1 MNQND
6 LIQKLSKKLHLRK
19 HFTKTIIN
27 TICDEITK
35 ELRGNK
41 RFYLQ
46 KLGAFHPINRPARR
60 WRDPKTGKV
69 KTKPAYKDII
79 FRPSKIFFNHI
90 QKGNNIID

>member
-6 LIQKLSKKLHLRK
+6 LTQKLSKKLHFRK
-19 HFTKTIIN
+19 YFAKTIIN

-35 ELRGNK
+35 ELRDNK

-69 KTKPAYKDII
+69 KIKSAHKDII
-79 FRPSKIFFNHI
+79 FRSSKILI
-90 QKGNNIID
+90 KNIV